1 MKGGVISWRNG
12 AVFKGCIG
20 CAGGHGRVALP
31 HEMLR
36 KGKNSLIKVR
46 DEDAG
51 CFKENDDKVS
61 HGHIA
66 VSQFVTAARLS

>member
-1 MKGGVISWRNG
+1 M
-12 AVFKGCIG
+12 APFFKGCIG

-46 DEDAG
+46 GEDAG
-51 CFKENDDKVS
+51 CFRENDGKVS
-61 HGHIA
+61 DDHIA
-66 VSQFVTAARLS
+66 VSPFVTAARLS